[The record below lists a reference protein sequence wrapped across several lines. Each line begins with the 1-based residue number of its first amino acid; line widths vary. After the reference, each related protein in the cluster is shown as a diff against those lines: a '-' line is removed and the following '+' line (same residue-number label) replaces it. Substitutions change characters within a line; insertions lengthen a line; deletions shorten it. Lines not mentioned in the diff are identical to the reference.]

1 MTTNRRRVRRTATLA
16 TTAAAVALTAGLLT
30 ACDPTDTADTSGASR
45 VSDSL
50 NCLKNWN
57 TVSDSL
63 KAISDAANDPTRTA
77 DSIAEIH
84 ADSDDTKVDKA
95 VDDLNKAIS
104 DYNKSILNGDT
115 HPDAGK
121 IDAAAEKLKNVCAS

>member
-50 NCLKNWN
+50 NCLRNWN

-63 KAISDAANDPTRTA
+63 
-77 DSIAEIH
+77 
-84 ADSDDTKVDKA
+84 
-95 VDDLNKAIS
+95 KAIS

-121 IDAAAEKLKNVCAS
+121 IDATAEKLKNVCAS